1 MHWPLAAVA
10 DRHKGGAT
18 KAERLRTSERAAR
31 SATADQSTATV
42 PPVVVPVPVP
52 ADLLLFAM
60 LMSAHV
66 AAAGIGG
73 SAQ

>member
-1 MHWPLAAVA
+1 MHWPLAAAA
-10 DRHKGGAT
+10 DRHKGGAAPH
-18 KAERLRTSERAAR
+18 KRAR
-31 SATADQSTATV
+31 SATADQWTATV
-42 PPVVVPVPVP
+42 PPVAVPVPVP